1 MSHASKDMT
10 EGYLTL
16 AVGRENYLRMCIN
29 LAISIKI
36 NDPKRRTCL
45 AVGKSLLNE
54 AILTEIDSV
63 FDDRIEIE
71 ETNLE
76 GVEYKMNS
84 YKYSPYTRT
93 MFVDGDVLLAK
104 KDIDAIWDK
113 LRGSPFSFVGK
124 KTTSGFWR
132 VNIDNIIS
140 TLGIEFVAEGNCGVY
155 YFEKSEMS
163 QKVFISM
170 RELFSNHKEIITTI
184 HHGKGY
190 SIEPIFGSACGIH
203 NIEPFPQ
210 KTRKGLQWH
219 FTTIKGSDFNLD
231 VRRGVCSFLKGG
243 VEVSP
248 TFIHF
253 PGLNLSGKSHVDHVY
268 AKAVADMIGRD
279 TVPDISDRVEPKL

>member
-84 YKYSPYTRT
+84 YNIVHIQERCLWTETFFSPR
-93 MFVDGDVLLAK
+93 
-104 KDIDAIWDK
+104 
-113 LRGSPFSFVGK
+113 
-124 KTTSGFWR
+124 KT
-132 VNIDNIIS
+132 
-140 TLGIEFVAEGNCGVY
+140 
-155 YFEKSEMS
+155 
-163 QKVFISM
+163 SM
-170 RELFSNHKEIITTI
+170 R
-184 HHGKGY
+184 
-190 SIEPIFGSACGIH
+190 
-203 NIEPFPQ
+203 
-210 KTRKGLQWH
+210 
-219 FTTIKGSDFNLD
+219 
-231 VRRGVCSFLKGG
+231 
-243 VEVSP
+243 
-248 TFIHF
+248 
-253 PGLNLSGKSHVDHVY
+253 SG
-268 AKAVADMIGRD
+268 
-279 TVPDISDRVEPKL
+279 TN